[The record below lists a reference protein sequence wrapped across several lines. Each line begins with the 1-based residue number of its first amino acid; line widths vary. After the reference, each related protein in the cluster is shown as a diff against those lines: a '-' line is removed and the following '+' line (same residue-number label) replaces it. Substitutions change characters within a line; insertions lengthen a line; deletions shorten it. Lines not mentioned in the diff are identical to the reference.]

1 MDVRE
6 KTAIETVQEWI
17 SVKDK
22 LPEKDG
28 QYLIF
33 TTQYFTPDHIDE
45 IDHKDGIEISGY
57 CKRYGF
63 LSENGLHAKYW
74 RDIPQPPKGDKHME
88 NLENP
93 YNEYIVETEI
103 TFIKDEPKSKKE
115 IKDLLGADHVTIK
128 SIKTFYHDARERKS
142 KMRKNKK
149 TTNVGTFQN
158 MKVKD
163 LKNILNGLPDDM
175 PIIIPVI
182 DEDDTNHIYGFRYVR
197 TAGILECDYE
207 KDRKV
212 LYLGSSVDKMDIANQ
227 ISRSGRDVS
236 VNEIL
241 Y

>member
-1 MDVRE
+1 
-6 KTAIETVQEWI
+6 
-17 SVKDK
+17 
-22 LPEKDG
+22 
-28 QYLIF
+28 
-33 TTQYFTPDHIDE
+33 
-45 IDHKDGIEISGY
+45 
-57 CKRYGF
+57 
-63 LSENGLHAKYW
+63 
-74 RDIPQPPKGDKHME
+74 
-88 NLENP
+88 
-93 YNEYIVETEI
+93 
-103 TFIKDEPKSKKE
+103 
-115 IKDLLGADHVTIK
+115 
-128 SIKTFYHDARERKS
+128 
-142 KMRKNKK
+142 MRKNKK

-182 DEDDTNHIYGFRYVR
+182 DEDDTNHIYGFCRVR